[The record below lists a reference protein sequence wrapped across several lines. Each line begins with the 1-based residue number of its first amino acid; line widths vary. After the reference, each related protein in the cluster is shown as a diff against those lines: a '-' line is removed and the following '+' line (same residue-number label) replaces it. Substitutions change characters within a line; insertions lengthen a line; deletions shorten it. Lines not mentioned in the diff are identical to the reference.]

1 MTLTRRHLLTASCAG
16 VAALAAP
23 KLASAEVYPAKPV
36 RVVVPFAAGGPNDL
50 VARIIAQGLS
60 ESLGKQFYVENI
72 GGAGGNVGTGQ
83 AARAA
88 PDGYTIITVA
98 PSYAANPALFGSVPY
113 DPVKSFDAVTVAA
126 TAPTVLTV
134 HPSVPANSVAEL
146 IAAIK
151 ATPGKYSYASPGAGT
166 PPHLLGELFRL
177 SLQLDMV
184 HVPFS
189 SGGQAIGSTLAGHT
203 PISFG
208 ALPPAVQHVKEG
220 KLRALAITS
229 AAAADALA
237 GVPTIAQAGYPDIA
251 ADIWTAVLVPAGTP
265 KEIAAL
271 LQREIA
277 KIIARPDVRERMA
290 ALGLSAGRKYA
301 RRMREAHRDRSHTL
315 GESHPRGRDQGSMTR
330 GRHGTGERRR
340 SLREQQPRCG
350 DPRRPHPS
358 GQDREHGHGR
368 GSGAGRRVSYRR
380 ASVDFGSRAAT

>member
-1 MTLTRRHLLTASCAG
+1 MALNRRQLLGASCAT
-16 VAALAAP
+16 LAAFAP
-23 KLASAEVYPAKPV
+23 RLASADVYPAKPV
-36 RVVVPFAAGGPNDL
+36 RVIVPFAAGGPNDL
-50 VARIIAQGLS
+50 AARLIAQGLS
-60 ESLGKQFYVENI
+60 DSLGKQFYVENI

-88 PDGYTIITVA
+88 PDGYTIIAVA
-98 PSYAANPALFGSVPY
+98 PSYAANPALFDSVPY

-134 HPSVPANSVAEL
+134 HPSVPATTVAEL

-151 ATPGKYSYASPGAGT
+151 ETPGKYSYASPGTGT

-177 SLQLDMV
+177 SLHLDMV

-229 AAAADALA
+229 TAPSDTLT
-237 GVPTIAQAGYPDIA
+237 GVPTIAQAGYPDFA

-265 KEIAAL
+265 KAIIAL

-277 KIIARPDVRERMA
+277 RLVSLPEIKERMA
-290 ALGLSAGRKYA
+290 SLGYQPVANAPDECAKHIVMEATRWAKVI
-301 RRMREAHRDRSHTL
+301 REAGIKVR
-315 GESHPRGRDQGSMTR
+315 
-330 GRHGTGERRR
+330 
-340 SLREQQPRCG
+340 
-350 DPRRPHPS
+350 
-358 GQDREHGHGR
+358 
-368 GSGAGRRVSYRR
+368 
-380 ASVDFGSRAAT
+380 